1 MKKVLIIGAGAQGGP
16 CASILARDDSI
27 SEIRLADI
35 DLNQAEAVQKKIGSP
50 KIKAMQLD
58 AGNLEAVTKAAEGMD
73 AIINLTVERFNETII
88 KAAAKNS
95 IHYVDTGNSDASLE
109 QFVKGQRVFD
119 LEEDFESFGKT
130 ALLGCGASPGIVNVL
145 VRYVCDQMEEVEKIC
160 IRLGMKNIVKEGDDV
175 VKAWNPG
182 WSPITALE
190 GYAEPPCVYEDG
202 EYKRLP
208 IFSRPEEYIF
218 PDPVGKCLITSHL
231 HDEVFTLPYYIKKGL
246 KEVDFKYPVDP
257 IAGALVKMGFADEKE
272 IEVRGTKILPQEV
285 LLKMLPPMGD
295 AFLGESEETARE
307 DSGARGM
314 IEVTVDGVMNGRK
327 VTYKA
332 WMGDSE
338 SDPDDTSVNQYLYE
352 TFGTT
357 QIMIPLPAAVGAKMC
372 MNGMTDAGMIS
383 SECLNPEQFFKIM
396 GDMGAPMEIR
406 EQIISEKSFA

>member
-1 MKKVLIIGAGAQGGP
+1 MNKVLIVGAGAQGGP
-16 CASILARDDSI
+16 CTSILSRDESI
-27 SEIRLADI
+27 EEIRLADI

-50 KIKAMQLD
+50 KVKAMQLD

-73 AIINLTVERFNETII
+73 AIINLTVECFNEIII
-88 KAAAKNS
+88 KAAVKNR
-95 IHYVDTGNSDASLE
+95 IHYVDTGNSAETLE
-109 QFVKGQRVFD
+109 RYAKGQRVFD

-130 ALLGCGASPGIVNVL
+130 ALLGCGGSPGLVNVI

-160 IRLGMKNIVKEGDDV
+160 IRIGTKNIAKEGDDV
-175 VKAWNPG
+175 VKGWNPG
-182 WSPITALE
+182 WSPVTALE
-190 GYAEPPCVYEDG
+190 GFAEQPCVYEDG

-208 IFSRPEEYIF
+208 IFSRPEEYPF
-218 PDPVGKCLITSHL
+218 PESFGKCLITSHL
-231 HDEVFTLPYYIKKGL
+231 HDEVYTLPLNIKKGVQ
-246 KEVDFKYPVDP
+246 EVDFKYPVDP

-272 IEVRGTKILPQEV
+272 IEVRGTKILPREV
-285 LLKMLPPMGD
+285 LLNMLPPMGD
-295 AFLGESEETARE
+295 AFLGESEETAGE

-314 IEVTVDGVMNGRK
+314 LEVTVDGVMNGRK
-327 VTYKA
+327 VAYKA

-338 SDPDDTSVNQYLYE
+338 FNPDENQYLYE

-396 GDMGAPMEIR
+396 GDMGVPMEIS

>member
-1 MKKVLIIGAGAQGGP
+1 MNKVLIVGAGAQGGP
-16 CASILARDDSI
+16 CASILSRDDSI
-27 SEIRLADI
+27 AEIRLADI
-35 DLNQAEAVQKKIGSP
+35 DLDQAEAVQKKIGSP
-50 KIKAMQLD
+50 KVKAMQLD

-73 AIINLTVERFNETII
+73 AIINLTVECFNEIII
-88 KAAAKNS
+88 KAAAKNR
-95 IHYVDTGNSDASLE
+95 IHYVDTGNSAETLE
-109 QFVKGQRVFD
+109 RYAKGQRVFD

-175 VKAWNPG
+175 VEAWNPG
-182 WSPITALE
+182 WSPVTALE
-190 GYAEPPCVYEDG
+190 GFSEPPCVYEDG

-208 IFSRPEEYIF
+208 IFSRPEEYPF
-218 PDPVGKCLITSHL
+218 PEPVGKCLITSHL
-231 HDEVFTLPYYIKKGL
+231 HDEVYTLPFNIKKGV

-257 IAGALVKMGFADEKE
+257 IAGALVKMGFGDEKE
-272 IEVRGTKILPQEV
+272 VEVRGTKILPREV

-307 DSGARGM
+307 DSGARGG

-327 VTYKA
+327 VAYKA

-338 SDPDDTSVNQYLYE
+338 FDFDPAENQYLYE

-372 MNGMTDAGMIS
+372 MNKMTDTGMIS
-383 SECLNPEQFFKIM
+383 SECLNPDQFFKVM
-396 GDMGAPMEIR
+396 GDMGAPMVIH
-406 EQIISEKSFA
+406 EQIVSEKTFA

>member
-1 MKKVLIIGAGAQGGP
+1 MNKVLIIGAGAQGGP

-35 DLNQAEAVQKKIGSP
+35 DLDLATAVQKKIGSG
-50 KIKAMQLD
+50 KVKAIQLD
-58 AGNLEAVTKAAEGMD
+58 ASDVEAVTKAAEGTD
-73 AIINLTVERFNETII
+73 IIINLTLIDFNDII
-88 KAAAKNS
+88 IQAALANK
-95 IHYVDTGNSDASLE
+95 IHYVDTAQNDTYLDQMME
-109 QFVKGQRVFD
+109 NKRPLDQ
-119 LEEDFESFGKT
+119 EEEFKSIGKT
-130 ALLGCGASPGIVNVL
+130 VLLGCGAAPGITNVM

-295 AFLGESEETARE
+295 VFLGESEETARE

-327 VTYKA
+327 VTYKV

-338 SDPDDTSVNQYLYE
+338 SDPDDTSFNQYLYE

>member
-1 MKKVLIIGAGAQGGP
+1 MENKRP
-16 CASILARDDSI
+16 
-27 SEIRLADI
+27 
-35 DLNQAEAVQKKIGSP
+35 
-50 KIKAMQLD
+50 LD
-58 AGNLEAVTKAAEGMD
+58 K
-73 AIINLTVERFNETII
+73 
-88 KAAAKNS
+88 
-95 IHYVDTGNSDASLE
+95 
-109 QFVKGQRVFD
+109 
-119 LEEDFESFGKT
+119 EEDFKSIGKT
-130 ALLGCGASPGIVNVL
+130 VLLGCGAAPGITNVM

-182 WSPITALE
+182 WSPVNALMD
-190 GYAEPPCVYEDG
+190 YAEKPCVYKNG
-202 EYKRLP
+202 EYTQVP
-208 IFSRPEEYIF
+208 IFSRAEEYPF
-218 PDPVGKCLITSHL
+218 PEPVGKALIASHS
-231 HDEVFTLPYYIKKGL
+231 HEEPYTLPYYIKKGL

-257 IAGALVKMGFADEKE
+257 IAGALVKMGFGDEEE

-314 IEVTVDGVMNGRK
+314 IEVTVDGVMNDRQ

-338 SDPDDTSVNQYLYE
+338 SDPDDTSFNQYLYE

-396 GDMGAPMEIR
+396 GDMGAPMPIR

>member
-1 MKKVLIIGAGAQGGP
+1 MNKVLIVGAGAQGGP

-35 DLNQAEAVQKKIGSP
+35 DLGLAGAVQKKISSS
-50 KIKAMQLD
+50 KVKAMQLD
-58 AGNLEAVTKAAEGMD
+58 AGNLDAVAKAAEGMD
-73 AIINLTVERFNETII
+73 AVINLTLNKFNDII
-88 KAAAKNS
+88 INAAAKNN
-95 IHYVDTGNSDASLE
+95 IHYVDTSSNETYRLQFLE
-109 QFVKGQRVFD
+109 RRNPLN
-119 LEEDFESFGKT
+119 LEEGFKAIGKT
-130 ALLGCGASPGIVNVL
+130 ALFCCGASPGITNAM

-231 HDEVFTLPYYIKKGL
+231 HDEVYTLPLHIKKGIQ
-246 KEVDFKYPVDP
+246 KVDFKYPVDP

-295 AFLGESEETARE
+295 AFLGESEETAKE